1 MFFDSNDSRL
11 IIFGGWANNWLTD
24 MVALN
29 VSSITGPPY
38 AIYSIRPSL
47 GPLTGKTKVIIIG
60 EGFRDTPNIQ
70 VQFQCAKG
78 QPEAAGNYISN
89 TEIWCETPSFESYG
103 PRNSEVIL
111 KIGNGDYTITS
122 TNFVYFL
129 NTDANNTIAYGPGLL
144 K

>member
-1 MFFDSNDSRL
+1 MEDLFDAKGVLVQKAAHNKPKARENSAMFFDSNDSRL

-78 QPEAAGNYISN
+78 
-89 TEIWCETPSFESYG
+89 
-103 PRNSEVIL
+103 
-111 KIGNGDYTITS
+111 
-122 TNFVYFL
+122 
-129 NTDANNTIAYGPGLL
+129 
-144 K
+144 